1 MGLLNKVTGS
11 LFGGN
16 KITGGFNNAIK
27 TQGQMYDTA
36 RSDLSPYRELGNNYM
51 KSVND
56 FMSKPKLTGESV
68 MNRPG
73 YQFRMDEG
81 ARTIENSALA
91 RGGLNSGNTMKE
103 LMEYGQ
109 NYATS
114 EYDKELGRENDE
126 FARLMSLL
134 NMGYGAA
141 SGSANLATGH
151 GNSMAGLL
159 TGKGQAQAEIAQ
171 FPWQLAAKAYG
182 ASQGGG

>member
-1 MGLLNKVTGS
+1 MGLLSKITGS

-16 KITGGFNNAIK
+16 KITQGYDNAMGINK
-27 TQGQMYDTA
+27 DMYKTA
-36 RSDLSPYRELGNNYM
+36 REDLSPYRDLGTNYM

-56 FMSKPKLTGESV
+56 FMARPKLTGESV

-81 ARTIENSALA
+81 TRAIENSALA

-114 EYDKELGRENDE
+114 EYDKELGREDTE

-141 SGSANLATGH
+141 GGSANLATGH
-151 GNSMAGLL
+151 GNTMAGLM